1 MELISNSIRKQN
13 LEGKDVNLASFLI
26 PYYEICESKKEQT
39 EKEDSRLKRNLTIAE
54 FIFPFEKYK
63 GTMCQAFP
71 NRREELDHFEAII
84 AALYNAYGERFYE
97 YHRLLA

>member
-13 LEGKDVNLASFLI
+13 PEGKDVNLASF
-26 PYYEICESKKEQT
+26 CESKKEQT

-54 FIFPFEKYK
+54 FLFPFAKYK

-84 AALYNAYGERFYE
+84 ADLYNAYGERFYE